1 MVDTEHSS
9 DNNGADPAFTNYTH
23 SHIARIIVMMMIII
37 VVMMIIVMMMMIVV
51 MMMTIVMMMIK
62 IIKSFAGKSGRQTVG
77 KYGEKHC
84 EVSITLLLIV
94 CNGLVCLSSCTVC
107 LQ

>member
-1 MVDTEHSS
+1 MMVDTEHSS

-23 SHIARIIVMMMIII
+23 SHIARIIVMMMIITVMMVMIII

-62 IIKSFAGKSGRQTVG
+62 IIKSFAGKSGRQIVG
-77 KYGEKHC
+77 KYGERN
-84 EVSITLLLIV
+84 IV
-94 CNGLVCLSSCTVC
+94 KSQSHFF
-107 LQ
+107 

>member
-37 VVMMIIVMMMMIVV
+37 VMMVMIIIVMMMMIVV

-62 IIKSFAGKSGRQTVG
+62 IIKSFAGKSGRQIVG
-77 KYGEKHC
+77 KYGERNIAKSQSHFF
-84 EVSITLLLIV
+84 
-94 CNGLVCLSSCTVC
+94 
-107 LQ
+107 